1 MFEAVAAFGRAILRK
16 CQSRVDQT
24 RNPGRNLISGSR
36 TYHFQQLVRK
46 LLSNDSRDLGDLFG
60 RPEPVEPRHQRIV
73 QSGGHSCPIRRR
85 RFTDCFGQLFDEER
99 HTISLCHDVFD
110 HSRRKR
116 VGRSDP
122 DD

>member
-73 QSGGHSCPIRRR
+73 QSGGDSAPARRR
-85 RFTDCFGQLFDEER
+85 SAAAG
-99 HTISLCHDVFD
+99 S
-110 HSRRKR
+110 
-116 VGRSDP
+116 SDP
-122 DD
+122 IDADPGTTSPFYQVFAPSGGQHLG